1 MLSTHRTA
9 HKYRGESQK
18 SFELRDDSPATL
30 ASLTSGHS
38 FLTLLAFGPPNR
50 LREISAWG
58 EVSMDRQAYP
68 AGATR
73 NAV

>member
-18 SFELRDDSPATL
+18 PFELRDRSPVTP

-38 FLTLLAFGPPNR
+38 FLTILALGPPNR
-50 LREISAWG
+50 LRDISAWG
-58 EVSMDRQAYP
+58 EVLMDRQAYP